1 MRRIV
6 LASGSPTRA
15 MLLRNA
21 GIAFDLDAAR
31 IDEGNVIASLLA
43 EGANPRDIADTLAEM
58 KAMRVS
64 DRHPDALVIGCDQVL
79 DHEGQ
84 VLQKSA
90 TREEAFETLRR
101 LSGGTHRLLSA
112 AVIYTG
118 GEPRW
123 RYVGVVRLHMRSLTD
138 DTIARYLD
146 RTWPGVRDSVGAY
159 HLEGEGVRLFSRIEG
174 QYFHVL
180 GLPLLEIL
188 DHLFLSGEVD
198 A

>member
-6 LASGSPTRA
+6 LASGSSTRA
-15 MLLRNA
+15 TLLRNA
-21 GIAFDLDAAR
+21 GIAFDVDPAR

-43 EGANPRDIADTLAEM
+43 EGAKPHDVADTLAEM

-79 DHEGQ
+79 DHGGQ
-84 VLQKSA
+84 VIQKSA
-90 TREEAFETLRR
+90 TRDEAFETLRR

-112 AVIYTG
+112 AVIYAN

-123 RYVGVVRLHMRSLTD
+123 RHVGVVRLHMRPLSD
-138 DTIARYLD
+138 DALARHLD
-146 RTWPGVRDSVGAY
+146 RTWPGVADSVGSY
-159 HLEGEGVRLFSRIEG
+159 HLEGEGVRLFNRIEG

>member
-1 MRRIV
+1 
-6 LASGSPTRA
+6 